1 MKTCLELVKFHSQGW
16 RICHAHTDSDSSED
30 MGKLHTFALILRMK
44 KHKSNYA
51 ALLLIPDNSS
61 ARNFH
66 VALCMIL
73 QEWSQI
79 VCLGLSGT
87 FGVESNSPLEV
98 NFVHSLPQSKEA
110 HTGASET

>member
-16 RICHAHTDSDSSED
+16 KICHAHTDSDSSED
-30 MGKLHTFALILRMK
+30 MGKLHTVALILKMK
-44 KHKSNYA
+44 KQKQ
-51 ALLLIPDNSS
+51 LLLIPDNSS
-61 ARNFH
+61 GQHFH
-66 VALCMIL
+66 VALCVIL